1 MFPTDYIYETIFG
14 LSEEDYLE
22 MRELV
27 REDAKRAFRQSQI
40 ENEGND
46 PAKSGK
52 SYGTPHDLA
61 SMYGRRSTPAPKGA
75 EQGKVPAGYEEDPRP
90 HADLNRPG
98 DNPEGGRPRIRASFY
113 GTQDNPAG
121 GADPTGRMNMHQP
134 YKSDYE
140 YVMENYE
147 HPTNLDFRE
156 KKTVLEEQRDIED
169 SIGMLDESNVT
180 RVESFLDSIPAELIR
195 KSGKDKEV

>member
-1 MFPTDYIYETIFG
+1 
-14 LSEEDYLE
+14 
-22 MRELV
+22 
-27 REDAKRAFRQSQI
+27 
-40 ENEGND
+40 
-46 PAKSGK
+46 
-52 SYGTPHDLA
+52 
-61 SMYGRRSTPAPKGA
+61 
-75 EQGKVPAGYEEDPRP
+75 
-90 HADLNRPG
+90 
-98 DNPEGGRPRIRASFY
+98 
-113 GTQDNPAG
+113 
-121 GADPTGRMNMHQP
+121 MHQP

-195 KSGKDKEV
+195 KSGKDKEA